1 MKHLMLVTF
10 VFLGSITCLYA
21 YPIIPRPLRLLVKE
35 SQYIVVGYVSA
46 VRDSLKKTD
55 VVENGA
61 VTTSYGFGP
70 QTATLKVLENLKGS
84 ITADSVQVES
94 WINIIC
100 PEPARYQKETLV
112 IAFLDKD
119 DRGRYSAHALSYGVK
134 TLKQEEIEIY
144 KKRILEIQHILNI
157 NDQEQQF
164 TETIEWL
171 VKCAE
176 IEATQWEGLAELNP
190 RRGNISLYP
199 NGKKQD
205 LSNLLNADQVSR
217 LKPLVINNAHID
229 WGLADLLYSTY
240 PNEIESSLIKQLK
253 TIDNVGY
260 LLTAEYIPRLKSVHL
275 LPEVKQLIKSYNLLS
290 FEEKIEKSD
299 QWTRTFIAIYEM
311 NKK

>member
-1 MKHLMLVTF
+1 MRHLMLLTF

-35 SQYIVVGYVSA
+35 SQHIVVGYVSA
-46 VRDSLKKTD
+46 VGNSLKKTD
-55 VVENGA
+55 VVENGV

-70 QTATLKVLENLKGS
+70 QTATLKVLDNLKGS
-84 ITADSVQVES
+84 ITADSVQVAS

-119 DRGRYSAHALSYGVK
+119 DRGRYSTHAMSYGVK

-157 NDQEQQF
+157 SDQEQQF

-190 RRGNISLYP
+190 RGGYISLYP
-199 NGKKQD
+199 DGKKRD
-205 LSNLLNADQVSR
+205 LSNLLNADQVAR
-217 LKPLVINNAHID
+217 LKPLIINNGHID

-253 TIDNVGY
+253 ATENVGY
-260 LLTAEYIPRLKSVHL
+260 LLIAEYIPRLKSTHHL
-275 LPEVKQLIKSYNLLS
+275 REVKELIKNYNLLS
-290 FEEKIEKSD
+290 FEEKIEKGD
-299 QWTRTFIAIYEM
+299 ECIRELIAIYEM